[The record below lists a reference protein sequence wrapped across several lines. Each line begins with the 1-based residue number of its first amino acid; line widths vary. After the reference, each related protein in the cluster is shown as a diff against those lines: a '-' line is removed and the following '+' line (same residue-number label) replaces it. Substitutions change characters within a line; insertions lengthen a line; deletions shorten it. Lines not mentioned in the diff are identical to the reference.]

1 MLRKAVFSLTLV
13 LVLVMAT
20 GAVSGAS
27 SNNARVYVIHGIN
40 GSDLG
45 LPTALPVD
53 IAIDG
58 ACAVEGFEFGDIQY
72 LMPPAGTY
80 SVAIYVDNGASCD
93 GTPVIGPASL
103 AFEAGKTYH
112 VIAHLTASGAPTASQ
127 FDVSSYLMPTGKGAS
142 RLVAAHTA
150 WAPVVD
156 AVITRD
162 PFNPGAPTYRF
173 DGVANGDQAGVSV
186 KPGTWFASLEYMGS
200 TVFGPAQFAPARP
213 GMVYFGYVV
222 GSAGNN
228 SLSLISLAD
237 RAGM

>member
-1 MLRKAVFSLTLV
+1 MLRKAVLSLTLV

-27 SNNARVYVIHGIN
+27 SSNARVYVIHGIN

-58 ACAVEGFEFGDIQY
+58 ACAIEGFEFGDIEY

-80 SVAIYVDNGASCD
+80 SVAIYLDGGSCA
-93 GTPVIGPASL
+93 GSPVIGPASL
-103 AFEAGKTYH
+103 NFAAGSTYH
-112 VIAHLTASGAPTASQ
+112 VVAHLTDSGAPTASL
-127 FDVSSYLMPTGKGAS
+127 FDVSSYLMPTGKGSS
-142 RLVAAHTA
+142 RLVVAHTA
-150 WAPVVD
+150 WAPAVD

-162 PFNPGAPTYRF
+162 PFNAGSPTYRITDF
-173 DGVANGDQAGVSV
+173 ANGEQAGVSV
-186 KPGTWFASLEYMGS
+186 KPGTWFGSLEYMGS

-222 GSAGNN
+222 GSAGNS

-237 RAGM
+237 RAGS